1 MKSMS
6 IKKWSIM
13 SQVINSIQAIGGGGR
28 FFIRDIERTIK
39 IVFVSSIPNIT
50 KRDIKEYTINI
61 II

>member
-39 IVFVSSIPNIT
+39 IVFVCSIPNIT

>member
-39 IVFVSSIPNIT
+39 IGLVSSLPNIT
-50 KRDIKEYTINI
+50 NYSIKEYTINI
-61 II
+61 NR